1 MKILKRTEIKL
12 KMLFMGS
19 PEVSVPFLDF
29 AYSKSSEMIVFTQKD
44 KIRKRGKALEPTP
57 VKKRALELGI
67 TVHTTSAKSSLSINI
82 IKDFQPDIILVVA
95 FGQILPP
102 ELLAIPKLYPLNVH
116 FSLLPQYRGA
126 TPVNTALLNGDSV
139 TGTTIMV
146 MDQGLDTGDILY
158 SDECTIDPDDNATEL
173 FRKLT
178 KLSLGLL
185 ERNWNDIISGNVKR
199 IPQQGAVSL
208 TKLIKKEDTVIDFN
222 ADAISVHNKI
232 RAFNEEPGTRTVF
245 RNSPVLIEKSVPETN
260 GPETPGTITAVGR
273 DHFTVGCGKGAI
285 RVLQLKPAGK
295 RSMKANEFINGYKP
309 LTGEKL
315 G

>member
-1 MKILKRTEIKL
+1 
-12 KMLFMGS
+12 MLFMGS

-57 VKKRALELGI
+57 VKKRALELGV
-67 TVHTTSAKSSLSINI
+67 TVHTTSARSHESINI
-82 IKDFQPDIILVVA
+82 IRDFQPDIILVVA

-102 ELLAIPKLYPLNVH
+102 ELLAIPKLYPINVH
-116 FSLLPQYRGA
+116 FSVLPQYRGA

-146 MDQGLDTGDILY
+146 MDEGLDTGDILY
-158 SDECTIDPDDNATEL
+158 SGECTIDPDDNATEL

-178 KLSLGLL
+178 KLSLDLL
-185 ERNWNDIISGNVKR
+185 DRNWNDIISGNVKR
-199 IPQQGAVSL
+199 TPQQGTVSL
-208 TKLIKKEDTVIDFN
+208 TKLIKKADTVIDFN
-222 ADAISVHNKI
+222 SDAADIHNRI

-245 RNSPVLIEKSVPETN
+245 RNNPVLIEKSVPDTAGSEI
-260 GPETPGTITAVGR
+260 PGTIIEVGK
-273 DHFTVGCGKGAI
+273 DHFKVSCKKGSI
-285 RVLQLKPAGK
+285 KVLQLKPAGK